1 MQFVMKHFPFL
12 FLILFLISCRD
23 KVNTNQDVKYKEFTD
38 KATFYRD
45 SIINLDSAYFYFNKN
60 KSITSDSQSD
70 RKVYLLGEMAKI
82 QRMKGDY
89 IGSEATATEA
99 FQYFNGVKDSAYIFS
114 VYSSLGT
121 SYQSLFDYENAIKYY
136 DLCLNGKISK
146 SERNTILNNKAVIYL
161 IKEDYGKAVE
171 ILEPLIDLKKS
182 DYEEIDYA
190 RIVDNLGY
198 AYFKNN
204 EKEKGY
210 RLLNEALIIRDSLK
224 NDTQLISSFVHLSEF
239 YEDDNLILA
248 KEFAEKAL
256 KSAEKTDS
264 PNDKMESLKHL
275 IDLSQP
281 RESKKN
287 FNEYIKI
294 NDSMNIINQMSKNQ
308 FAKMRYDNNLEIEK
322 NEKLKLEKNLI
333 SLIFLGFGI
342 ISLLIFFLIRSKNK
356 REKLKIAYTTET
368 RISKR
373 LHDEL
378 ANDVFNTITFIDTQ
392 DLQNPNNKEV
402 ILQDLDAIYDKTR
415 NISKQTS
422 EIITGKTFDESLN
435 QLFMSY
441 TSEQVNIMVQ
451 GLTSIDWGNVKENKQ
466 IEVYRVLNELL
477 VNMKKHSGASLV
489 VIRFESALNNI
500 QIKYSDNG
508 KGFEKEKVFKNG
520 LLNVENRILSIKGKI
535 TFDSETNKGVKVNIE
550 FPK

>member
-1 MQFVMKHFPFL
+1 MKFIMKHFPFL
-12 FLILFLISCRD
+12 FLLVFLISCRD
-23 KVNTNQDVKYKEFTD
+23 KGNTNQEDKYQVFIN
-38 KATFYRD
+38 KAIFYRD
-45 SIINLDSAYFYFNKN
+45 SIINLDSAYFYFNKS
-60 KSITSDSQSD
+60 KSITNDSQSD
-70 RKVYLLGEMAKI
+70 RKVYLLAEMAKI
-82 QRMKGDY
+82 QKTKGDY

-99 FQYFNGVKDSAYIFS
+99 FQYFNRVKDSAYIFS

-121 SYQSLFDYENAIKYY
+121 SYQSLFDYENAIKHY

-161 IKEDYGKAVE
+161 IKEDYNKAVE
-171 ILEPLIDLKKS
+171 ILEPLIDLRRS

-210 RLLNEALIIRDSLK
+210 QLLNEALRIRDSLK

-239 YEDDNLILA
+239 YEDDNLVLA

-256 KSAEKTDS
+256 KSAKKTDS
-264 PNDKMESLKHL
+264 PDDKMESLKRL

-281 RESKKN
+281 RESKEY

-294 NDSMNIINQMSKNQ
+294 NDSMNIIKQMSKNQ
-308 FAKMRYDNNLEIEK
+308 FAKIRYDNNLEIEK

-333 SLIFLGFGI
+333 SFIFLGFGI

-356 REKLKIAYTTET
+356 RDKLKIAYTTET

-378 ANDVFNTITFIDTQ
+378 ANDVFNTMTFIETQ
-392 DLQNPNNKEV
+392 DLQNETNRENV
-402 ILQDLDAIYDKTR
+402 LQGLDAIYGKAR
-415 NISKQTS
+415 SISKQTG
-422 EIITGKTFDESLN
+422 EIRTGKEFGAQLN
-435 QLFMSY
+435 QLLMSY
-441 TSEQVNIMVQ
+441 NSKQVSVIVK
-451 GLTSIDWGNVKENKQ
+451 GSSAVDWEKIKANKQ
-466 IEVYRVLNELL
+466 IEIHRILSELL
-477 VNMKKHSGASLV
+477 VNMKKHSQAKLV
-489 VIRFESALNNI
+489 LVSFETLEKTISI
-500 QIKYSDNG
+500 QYKDNG
-508 KGFEKEKVFKNG
+508 VGFEKEQITKNG
-520 LLNVENRILSIKGKI
+520 LQNVENRILGIHGSI
-535 TFDSETNKGVKVNIE
+535 TFESETNKGLKINIE